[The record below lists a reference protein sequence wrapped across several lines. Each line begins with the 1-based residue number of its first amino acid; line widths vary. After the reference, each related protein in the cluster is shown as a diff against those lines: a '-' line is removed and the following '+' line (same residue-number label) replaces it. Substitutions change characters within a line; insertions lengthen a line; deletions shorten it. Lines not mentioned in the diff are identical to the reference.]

1 MASIL
6 DTCTSGAR
14 PASPSLGDTLFET
27 DTNRIITYDGT
38 VWRVYD
44 SDGIA
49 YSTVGTNELHYP
61 TGLWSSAS
69 ATYYLSTSPD
79 IHYDATILDGAD
91 AANNPADGA
100 AVSTWGDRSGNTTDY
115 DATQSSASYQ
125 PTFKD
130 ASSGPGSQPALSWAT
145 DKFDLTNAWSVT
157 GSCTAIFVSQSLAA
171 GSFYLLKASSYTKA
185 FWEYF
190 GQDYFF
196 GGGSGAVSDTSVF
209 NMHTLHR
216 DGTSAEVFESGGT
229 SIYGPASRTNDM
241 EIETIGQGQFGYQN
255 GTVSEI
261 LIFSSA
267 LSTSDL
273 NTIRLYITNKYGIT
287 TTAFS

>member
-1 MASIL
+1 M
-6 DTCTSGAR
+6 
-14 PASPSLGDTLFET
+14 
-27 DTNRIITYDGT
+27 
-38 VWRVYD
+38 
-44 SDGIA
+44 
-49 YSTVGTNELHYP
+49 GTNELHYP